1 MYKIENLK
9 EKKKNPNKTL
19 VRSAF
24 APNFHVTV
32 PPNISHFIKN
42 MIYTEKC
49 SLYVLNRIILL
60 VSPVL
65 LSYQILP
72 TFHLSET
79 S

>member
-1 MYKIENLK
+1 M
-9 EKKKNPNKTL
+9 KKKNPNKTL

-65 LSYQILP
+65 LKVIKFCP
-72 TFHLSET
+72 LSIFLKQVKQN
-79 S
+79 